1 MDMAPHK
8 ETLVALW
15 ERGMKSNNT
24 QIGKELV
31 EEAIQTTGLEKWRV
45 LQWMHNYRTKLISQ
59 ETQSQEVQEEPHRSI
74 TAKRKTNGYDL
85 FRKEHLA
92 GKSGAS
98 ATRDAGY
105 AWSAIKDT
113 ALGKEYEEK
122 AKKIKLL
129 EPKDCDSRQKQKE
142 IRKLYSQLNE
152 TLQKLQA
159 CGCDAVA
166 AVYNHN
172 TKDVYV
178 DGTPEG
184 SRMMPNLAW
193 DFGVCFGGPGNK
205 PKDGTDGTKALK
217 EEVMALLTEKW
228 RLTSGKSTRFPYAA
242 LKRGEVSVEGL
253 PEDFNLKKPGEMG
266 REKLQVILDRREE
279 ISVKPQSAEG
289 LSSTAE
295 ELLTGV
301 MTGLGRSDPLH
312 QIQIFGAYTYIEKT
326 VDISVYLLRQ
336 SACTT
341 VGCSPSSKGVFLLCR
356 KQTSGIMSGEQKRS
370 KTGDTAGM
378 RNYEQPYDMV
388 RKTSETDVTKRP
400 GGSHSTGRR
409 VKPGGTSSDVRSACS
424 RGFPPIMS
432 LVMTSHAP
440 ISAKKDR
447 CVGLFRRFPYLENS
461 AGFPRQ
467 TSDTITNNKTKWSRW
482 CKKFWWTFGG
492 LVVAVMVVSL
502 SFVAGT
508 YFKGLMGL
516 ASPTLPGPPGE
527 HGSTGP
533 AMSGPPGPPGQVKI
547 TLPSRTASFRN
558 DYGVYPQQCLVKV
571 MVGPR
576 GLSGPCSCPA
586 PTAPP
591 QVTTPAAPTAPPQ
604 VTTPAAPTAPPQ
616 VTTPAAP
623 TAPPQVTT
631 PAAPTTPPQV
641 TTPAAPTAPPQVT
654 TPAAPTAP
662 QVTTPAAPTA
672 PPQVT
677 TPAAPTA
684 PPQVTTPAAPT
695 APPQVTTPAAPTAPQ
710 VTTPAAPT
718 APPQVTTPAAPT
730 APPAEPD
737 CAAYKAAGHMAS
749 GVYTLGSTPAL
760 AGVEVYCDMK
770 PAPHAPQH
778 WGRSASAYR
787 ALQDCLPLAASKAV
801 VKSSPAVWRSVDSW
815 SVQGGTRW
823 GEAVLLGENLVPGV
837 VPPWQ
842 YVRRGGD
849 GRPDF
854 TGQWGLV
861 RGGWTVIQ
869 RRLDGSVFFNRTWEE
884 YKHGFGNKN
893 GEYWLGNENIHRLT
907 TQKDYIL
914 RIDMMD
920 WDGNKRYAEY
930 NTFRVSGESEQ
941 YRLTISGYSGTAGD
955 TITDSYSIKR
965 GGSWQTSGQMFS
977 TVDRDND
984 GHIFRSCSQR
994 YGQGGGWYRNGCG
1007 GAKLNG
1013 RYLGNCGNSCP
1024 HAQGVTWYDW
1034 RGHSYSLNPKRSGT
1048 LEMVIKHNNG
1058 DDAKRKPLLDLCKT
1072 RCAERHKPLEMIAYS
1087 RHLDKY
1093 GERFADWDTGNRSA
1107 AHQTLKSITSFDFIV
1122 VFLIVYHYLSHLA
1135 GITVKLHGRAVDV
1148 VEAHEMVAEIQD
1160 IYRTEREG
1168 VEKLPILVPA
1178 QHEGKPNTPKR
1189 STTEHANAQT
1199 RSVFEIQRAQPASEA
1214 GAAGGGGSE
1223 AGTAG
1228 GGGSEGDATGSTV
1241 SEDPAAAADVDDAP
1255 PEEGEGNAKK
1265 KKINRTLS
1273 DETEDSD
1280 N

>member
-1 MDMAPHK
+1 M
-8 ETLVALW
+8 
-15 ERGMKSNNT
+15 
-24 QIGKELV
+24 
-31 EEAIQTTGLEKWRV
+31 
-45 LQWMHNYRTKLISQ
+45 
-59 ETQSQEVQEEPHRSI
+59 
-74 TAKRKTNGYDL
+74 
-85 FRKEHLA
+85 
-92 GKSGAS
+92 
-98 ATRDAGY
+98 
-105 AWSAIKDT
+105 
-113 ALGKEYEEK
+113 
-122 AKKIKLL
+122 
-129 EPKDCDSRQKQKE
+129 
-142 IRKLYSQLNE
+142 
-152 TLQKLQA
+152 
-159 CGCDAVA
+159 
-166 AVYNHN
+166 
-172 TKDVYV
+172 
-178 DGTPEG
+178 
-184 SRMMPNLAW
+184 
-193 DFGVCFGGPGNK
+193 
-205 PKDGTDGTKALK
+205 
-217 EEVMALLTEKW
+217 
-228 RLTSGKSTRFPYAA
+228 
-242 LKRGEVSVEGL
+242 
-253 PEDFNLKKPGEMG
+253 
-266 REKLQVILDRREE
+266 
-279 ISVKPQSAEG
+279 
-289 LSSTAE
+289 
-295 ELLTGV
+295 
-301 MTGLGRSDPLH
+301 
-312 QIQIFGAYTYIEKT
+312 
-326 VDISVYLLRQ
+326 
-336 SACTT
+336 
-341 VGCSPSSKGVFLLCR
+341 
-356 KQTSGIMSGEQKRS
+356 
-370 KTGDTAGM
+370 
-378 RNYEQPYDMV
+378 
-388 RKTSETDVTKRP
+388 DVTKRP

-576 GLSGPCSCPA
+576 GLSGPCSCAA
-586 PTAPP
+586 PTAPL
-591 QVTTPAAPTAPPQ
+591 QVTTPAAPTAP
-604 VTTPAAPTAPPQ
+604 
-616 VTTPAAP
+616 
-623 TAPPQVTT
+623 
-631 PAAPTTPPQV
+631 
-641 TTPAAPTAPPQVT
+641 
-654 TPAAPTAP
+654 P

-710 VTTPAAPT
+710 VTTPAAPAAPPQVTTPAAPT

-730 APPAEPD
+730 APPQVTTPAAPAAPPAEPD

-770 PAPHAPQH
+770 P
-778 WGRSASAYR
+778 GGGE
-787 ALQDCLPLAASKAV
+787 
-801 VKSSPAVWRSVDSW
+801 VKSCGLEV
-815 SVQGGTRW
+815 GG
-823 GEAVLLGENLVPGV
+823 
-837 VPPWQ
+837 Q
-842 YVRRGGD
+842 
-849 GRPDF
+849 
-854 TGQWGLV
+854 LV
-861 RGGWTVIQ
+861 RPGAPPSPSRAGPGGGWTVIQ

-1034 RGHSYSLNPKRSGT
+1034 RGHSYSLNPKRSGA

-1087 RHLDKY
+1087 RPLDKY
-1093 GERFADWDTGNRSA
+1093 GETFADWDTGNRSA
-1107 AHQTLKSITSFDFIV
+1107 AHQILKSITSFDFIV
-1122 VFLIVYHYLSHLA
+1122 VFLIMYHYLSHLA
-1135 GITVKLHGRAVDV
+1135 GITVKLQGRAVD
-1148 VEAHEMVAEIQD
+1148 EIQD
-1160 IYRTEREG
+1160 IYRREREG
-1168 VEKLPILVPA
+1168 VEKDAEEKAEENFRRDMSILANFEKFFDCPLRGEVARLMYDEYVKYMKADSQLHTCEVSSFLGVGCGEVKCPYCLKDIDFHQYVQRRTSCLHLDKFRLKKDHQYYYQVQQQLFSTGSAVPA
-1178 QHEGKPNTPKR
+1178 H
-1189 STTEHANAQT
+1189 
-1199 RSVFEIQRAQPASEA
+1199 A
-1214 GAAGGGGSE
+1214 GAQRRRRRSRYRRRVEDVAPYRTDNGRGWEWKRMRQGRAGSNL
-1223 AGTAG
+1223 TAVPEVRDRSKKRRDVV
-1228 GGGSEGDATGSTV
+1228 SEGRLRFKLKEVRAKMGEEGGKKVSFREGIFTALSFWLEARENADAARGLWRTGSSRLSLEAEERVLRGQPEHHGRAHLLHHPDRYFLPRVQCARPRHQVPRGTGH
-1241 SEDPAAAADVDDAP
+1241 ERPPPPMMLGHAAKVVL
-1255 PEEGEGNAKK
+1255 ECESNHKV
-1265 KKINRTLS
+1265 TW
-1273 DETEDSD
+1273 DSSPHFFKRFLV